1 MAENKTVKCF
11 CNDCQKK
18 TNHKILTDYE
28 IPSCGDDDYWCE
40 THYQVV
46 QCLGCDNVELRT
58 EFVDFENGHY
68 VDDDGNDYEPDITD
82 EIYPKRIPET
92 FTSRE
97 KDCIPPNVMDLYNE
111 VKKSIASDS
120 RLLAGIG
127 LRMLVESIANDLG
140 ISGGDLVSRITKMKD
155 EHLIT
160 NAQCT
165 MLHQIRFLGNDAT
178 HDITAPKIQSV
189 NFALSVVESLIR
201 EKYIQPELANRTLPK
216 VIRYEEFKKLIVDN
230 ACALPSGEERTIL
243 SFLPSSA
250 ATEKF
255 ENKREFVQKFLDE
268 VKNRKVPE
276 FSHVPTTPTPK
287 LEQEKIRRN

>member
-127 LRMLVESIANDLG
+127 LRMLNQ
-140 ISGGDLVSRITKMKD
+140 
-155 EHLIT
+155 
-160 NAQCT
+160 N
-165 MLHQIRFLGNDAT
+165 
-178 HDITAPKIQSV
+178 
-189 NFALSVVESLIR
+189 
-201 EKYIQPELANRTLPK
+201 
-216 VIRYEEFKKLIVDN
+216 
-230 ACALPSGEERTIL
+230 ER
-243 SFLPSSA
+243 
-250 ATEKF
+250 
-255 ENKREFVQKFLDE
+255 
-268 VKNRKVPE
+268 
-276 FSHVPTTPTPK
+276 
-287 LEQEKIRRN
+287 